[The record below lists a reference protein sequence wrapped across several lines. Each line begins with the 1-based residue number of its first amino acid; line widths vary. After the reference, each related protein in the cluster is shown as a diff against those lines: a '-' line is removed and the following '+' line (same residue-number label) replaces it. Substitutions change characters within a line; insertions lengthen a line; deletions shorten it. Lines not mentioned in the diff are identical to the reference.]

1 MLKKS
6 LFCCVLFFVALP
18 AHAEETATVI
28 TEGLGKDIE
37 RAVQMAAEAA
47 LTQVVGSFIDS
58 DKLIEKRKE
67 IKDGI
72 KTQTK
77 SISSKLSEYSQG
89 SIERLDV
96 IEVEEEDGLTR
107 VTAKVTVR
115 IEDFKHYI
123 TETVLAE
130 KKIKKG
136 LLGKLKVKEKQAGGV
151 ADLLIDK
158 VFNPL
163 LDFQVVIPKIVG
175 EIEAMENP
183 EALKLFNPGDGE
195 YVLKFDVEVALNP
208 DYLANATR
216 VLEETAKERFQI
228 HNYPELRTDRT
239 RQSFKADTSAVIA
252 VGAPFG
258 IPVKG
263 LKSCSYSGALRW
275 LCNAG
280 YFTIHKPP
288 VFYTYP
294 ARNIKLCEKLYK
306 AIGWAEQNSQIK
318 CNTNQCYIVP
328 ALSLQFVSADG
339 DILREEILSNKEYT
353 FNEPR
358 FVTNYNSSNKYKTTE
373 VWFRD
378 GSIAPASDDVYADG
392 HAGMAVPF
400 IRLDYWTY
408 MNSNKSACRFAIKS
422 STTFTIVTKVSEDV
436 LGKTEKITLK
446 YSK

>member
-67 IKDGI
+67 IKGLI

-136 LLGKLKVKEKQAGGV
+136 LLGKLKAKEKQAGGV

-175 EIEAMENP
+175 EIEAMENI
-183 EALKLFNPGDGE
+183 ESLKLFNPGDGE

-228 HNYPELRTDRT
+228 HNYPELDYTKRK
-239 RQSFKADTSAVIA
+239 SFNADTSAVIA

-263 LKSCSYSGALRW
+263 LKSCFSSGALRW

-294 ARNIKLCEKLYK
+294 ARNIKLCERLTK
-306 AIGWAEQNSQIK
+306 AMAITRRYVKSRAIAVAP
-318 CNTNQCYIVP
+318 T
-328 ALSLQFVSADG
+328 LSLQFVSADG
-339 DILREEILSNKEYT
+339 DILHREMLSNSTKPYADTKYVSEYD
-353 FNEPR
+353 
-358 FVTNYNSSNKYKTTE
+358 TTE
-373 VWFRD
+373 VWFRE
-378 GSIAPASDDVYADG
+378 GSYHPRLYMDPQLTI
-392 HAGMAVPF
+392 PF
-400 IRLDYWTY
+400 LSKHGDAQLRDRRTQ
-408 MNSNKSACRFAIKS
+408 CRFTIKS